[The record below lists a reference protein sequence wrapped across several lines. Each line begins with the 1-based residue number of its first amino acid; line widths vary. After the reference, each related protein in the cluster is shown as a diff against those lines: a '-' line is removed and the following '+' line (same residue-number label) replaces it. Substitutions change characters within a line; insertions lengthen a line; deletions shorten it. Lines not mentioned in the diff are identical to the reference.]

1 MSEGGEEDNQ
11 RAYILTHYL
20 LRNKNGFFLE
30 IIRETEFVITVACQA
45 CNTVKIRL
53 ENK

>member
-1 MSEGGEEDNQ
+1 MSEGGEL
-11 RAYILTHYL
+11 YI
-20 LRNKNGFFLE
+20 NSSFIKKQKCFFLE
-30 IIRETEFVITVACQA
+30 IIREKEFVITVACQA